1 MWPSNSGGNSPG
13 ARGTAAGRSWLSAYD
28 EAATIASRRK
38 RFRPGASMTRQTV
51 LPCLSWNGS
60 DGRLLPSVRASK
72 ITAWSRVAR
81 GFTFN
86 SSEGL
91 PVTS

>member
-1 MWPSNSGGNSPG
+1 
-13 ARGTAAGRSWLSAYD
+13 
-28 EAATIASRRK
+28 
-38 RFRPGASMTRQTV
+38 MTRQTV

-72 ITAWSRVAR
+72 ITAWSRLAR